1 MHGAFDV
8 NKDSHPKIL
17 SIISNQQ
24 APHVW
29 GRYGDSFVKIPY
41 QLSLEPELSKGR

>member
-8 NKDSHPKIL
+8 KKDSHPPIL

-24 APHVW
+24 APRVW
-29 GRYGDSFVKIPY
+29 GRDGDSFDKIPY
-41 QLSLEPELSKGR
+41 QLSLEPELS